1 MWLGTRAGEARRFAI
16 WATASLCAVL
26 LAAPELSA
34 QGTPAGS
41 HIRNWATLAYTS
53 SGFGYVIPSDTV
65 DLVVAQLAAVTLQA
79 PQSRGGSPGTAV
91 VFAHTLTNLG
101 NGPDSF
107 SVAATSAH
115 AWPLTLYRDVNSN
128 GVLDAGDSPLAGPVA
143 LASGSTAALLV
154 QIAVPGAGSAGV
166 SDTIT
171 VAAISRFDG
180 AVSSSVRDVLS
191 VSSAPVAFSV
201 TKQVDRPTA
210 AAGDVLTYT
219 LAYAASGTDSATAVQ
234 LADTIPVG
242 ASYVAGTIRVNGVPV
257 TDAADGDAG
266 RLVAV
271 GNGVV
276 AVSLGTV
283 AAGAAGSVTFQ
294 ARVNSPAPAT
304 VVNRGNLV
312 FTWSGGS
319 DTTLSNAV
327 QTTILAPALSLSK
340 QLTSPAVALV
350 GQQVQYRLRYGNAAG
365 AGTAQSVVLTDTLP
379 QGLQYVS
386 ATAAPAIAG
395 QVLTWS
401 LGTLAPADSGVI
413 DLVLVVAATVRDTVV
428 ARNVAYI
435 QGQGT
440 TAVAATAPQ
449 VALVGPPT
457 AALGLD
463 LVADAL
469 EVGVGEAI
477 PYTTT
482 VRNSGTLTVTD
493 LQVAAQLPVGARY
506 VAGSAIG
513 ADSGVVAGG
522 RLVLYSAAPLGPGTS
537 RTLRYVAALI
547 SAPGTVV
554 EARAVATGQV
564 TGGLAGSP
572 EAIAWV
578 QIRRAWPMETRA
590 AIGKVWVDANG
601 DGMQGAGEG
610 GLANVDIWTEDGMV
624 ATTDSTGKFSFSNVR
639 PGRHAFRLDP
649 RSIPDGYRLATEDIQ
664 LVDASGWTTPR
675 VDFRLVATRASAVL
689 TTRPT
694 SGADTRRTPAETAQ
708 NARTVTSQRTVEFSF
723 AAIRLPDPPTGERL
737 AFEHELPA
745 GHRTKVRY
753 EVNVRQSHG
762 VALDAVVSFIPRADS
777 AVVYVD
783 GAQFT
788 TYSWLERAIP
798 IPFARPGAEIRI
810 TAWSSERR
818 DSAAVRIVAWPP
830 HAGENATQ
838 RRYAGRTESS
848 VRAPVQSASPP
859 VYAVVQV
866 PAFAER
872 AAPPVSASAPAPAP
886 APVPADS
893 SRPAPEQ
900 RDSML
905 RIPSLEDTV
914 VVAHARGGPQGQAAE
929 ALLAVVRGPGVEIF
943 APSDGAVLSA
953 DRVYVGVKGEP
964 NVPVVLYDGPTPID
978 TARTRIDGVFD
989 FIAVPLARG
998 PHRLR
1003 VVVKNSW
1010 GQERWDS
1017 IAVHVTGLP
1026 ARFEISQDAR
1036 PLPLV
1041 ADGRTTAVVNVRV
1054 VDGWGVPV
1062 AQPAYVTVS
1071 AKGAEP
1077 QGADADASSVGLQ
1090 LLSTAAGRLAIELRP
1105 GRVVGPG
1112 ELELKSG
1119 DATATVPLELL
1130 PEVRGLTIAG
1140 SGLIGAGAAPDAYGA
1155 LTARGR
1161 LDSRT
1166 SFTLGL
1172 DSRRLNDGRTAFDR
1186 SADPLE
1192 ESQYPILGDASA
1204 QQKRTASQTWLSA
1217 RLERGYDWAT
1227 FGDLSTSGFASGLS
1241 LAQYRRAVTGVA
1253 AHVTTGPL
1261 TWSAFGSLTAQAL
1274 RQLQIRGAGIS
1285 GPYQLAADM
1294 VPGTEYVRVET
1305 RDHANPERA
1314 VATQAMVRF
1323 VDYQID
1329 YTGGV
1334 VLFKQPIPATD
1345 ADGNPVFIMVTFE
1358 AASGAEQR
1366 LVAGAR
1372 AALDVRQLVGGGL
1385 RLDSL
1390 RIGVTAVSADQAINR
1405 YRLVG
1410 GDVRLLRT
1418 GALDVS
1424 GEIAYAERGDSTGL
1438 ATSAK
1443 ASYSLFDGT
1452 LTFGA
1457 TYMRVGR
1464 EFTNPSNVA
1473 LQPGLAEASLR
1484 TGLELGA
1491 TELRAEHSHE
1501 EFALQGVDREHTR
1514 VGIVQRLGAG
1524 LQVDGGVASDHV
1536 SGASMAPSDVT
1547 AADVRA
1553 KWSAS
1558 PKFQIWTEARRH
1570 LSLSGP
1576 ELSPELWGVGASYQV
1591 APTLSL
1597 EASERYVSRPDSQ
1610 KQYSVTS
1617 FGMRADM
1624 GHGTQAWGSY
1634 QLTGGVSGAG
1644 NAAIIGLRNRLQ
1656 ISSDLAVNVLFERRQ
1671 GVGRASVADPVR
1683 ALPFLQTEADY
1694 WSVGAG
1700 LELLPKGAPYRLT
1713 ARGEYKDG
1721 TLQSTRLATVAGDVA
1736 FASSLALLTRQE
1748 YSQNALPGVPSSRRL
1763 SSLWG
1768 LALRPAH
1775 TDRLNILAKF
1785 QWSDDRNPVGGGVLV
1800 ARGEERKVIGAA
1812 ELIWTPRPALELSTR
1827 YAVRRTEAE
1836 RLYADGTPQTL
1847 TAWADYVGGRV
1858 NLDLNRWVSLRSD
1871 GRLLME
1877 RTTGAT
1883 AWDGAPAV
1891 VLHPVAALEIA
1902 TGYRFGNLS
1911 DPDFSV
1917 RGGHGAFVT
1926 LSAALTEKVVRSA
1939 AAFWRARF

>member
-16 WATASLCAVL
+16 WATASLGAFL
-26 LAAPELSA
+26 LVGPQLSA

-41 HIRNWATLAYTS
+41 QIRNWATLAYTS
-53 SGFGYVIPSDTV
+53 SGFGYVMPSDTV
-65 DLVVAQLAAVTLQA
+65 DLVVAQLAGVGLQA
-79 PQSRGGSPGTAV
+79 PQSSGASPGTAV
-91 VFAHTLTNLG
+91 VFAHTLSNLG

-128 GVLDAGDSPLAGPVA
+128 GILDGGDSALTGPVA

-154 QIAVPGAGSAGV
+154 QIAIPASGSAGV
-166 SDTIT
+166 TDTIT
-171 VAAISRFDG
+171 VIATSGFDG
-180 AVSSSVRDVLS
+180 AVSGSVRDLLS
-191 VSSAPVAFSV
+191 VSSAPIAFSV
-201 TKQVDRPTA
+201 TKQVDRATA
-210 AAGDVLTYT
+210 AVGDVLTYT
-219 LAYAASGTDSATAVQ
+219 LDYVAAGTDSASAVQ

-242 ASYVAGTIRVNGVPV
+242 ASYVAGTIRFNGILQ

-266 RLVAV
+266 RLVAS

-283 AAGAAGSVTFQ
+283 AAGSAGSVTFQ
-294 ARVNSPAPAT
+294 ARVNSGAPAT
-304 VVNRGNLV
+304 VLNRGNLA

-319 DTTLSNAV
+319 DTTVSNAV

-428 ARNVAYI
+428 ALNVAYI

-463 LVADAL
+463 LAADAL

-482 VRNSGTLTVTD
+482 VRNPGTLTVTD
-493 LQVAAQLPVGARY
+493 LQIAVQLPVGARY
-506 VAGSAIG
+506 VAGSVIG

-522 RLVLYSAAPLGPGTS
+522 RLVLYSAAPLAPGTS

-547 SAPGTVV
+547 SAPGTVA

-601 DGMQGAGEG
+601 DGRQGAGEG

-624 ATTDSTGKFSFSNVR
+624 ATTDSTGKFSFTNVR

-675 VDFRLVATRASAVL
+675 VDFRLVATSARAGVA
-689 TTRPT
+689 TQPAP
-694 SGADTRRTPAETAQ
+694 GA
-708 NARTVTSQRTVEFSF
+708 NARDRHTLADAAPNARIGASRQTVEFSF
-723 AAIRLPDPPTGERL
+723 AAVRLPDTAASKGL
-737 AFEHELPA
+737 AFQHELPTPY
-745 GHRTKVRY
+745 RPMVRY
-753 EVNVRQSHG
+753 DVSIRQSHG
-762 VALDAVVSFIPRADS
+762 VALDAVVVFSPRADS

-783 GAQFT
+783 GVQFT
-788 TYSWLERAIP
+788 KYSWLERAIP

-810 TAWSSERR
+810 AAWSSERR
-818 DSAAVRIVAWPP
+818 DSAAVHVVAWPP

-848 VRAPVQSASPP
+848 VRAPVRSAPTP
-859 VYAVVQV
+859 VYAAV
-866 PAFAER
+866 PVPEFTEQTT
-872 AAPPVSASAPAPAP
+872 PPVSAAAPAPAS
-886 APVPADS
+886 VPADS
-893 SRPAPEQ
+893 SRP
-900 RDSML
+900 S
-905 RIPSLEDTV
+905 IPPFEDTV
-914 VVAHARGGPQGQAAE
+914 VVAHARGGPKGQAAE
-929 ALLAVVRGPGVEIF
+929 QLVAAVRGPGVEIF
-943 APSDGAVLSA
+943 TPSDGAVLSA

-964 NVPVVLYDGPTPID
+964 SVRVVLYDGATPLD

-1003 VVVKNSW
+1003 VAVQNSW

-1017 IAVHVTGLP
+1017 VAVHVTGLP
-1026 ARFEISQDAR
+1026 ARFQISQDAR
-1036 PLPLV
+1036 SLMLV
-1041 ADGRTTAVVNVRV
+1041 ADGRSTAVVNVRV

-1062 AQPAYVTVS
+1062 AQPAYVTVR

-1077 QGADADASSVGLQ
+1077 RGADADASSVGLQ

-1130 PEVRGLTIAG
+1130 PEVRGLTVAG
-1140 SGLIGAGAAPDAYGA
+1140 SGLVGAGAAPDAYGA

-1172 DSRRLNDGRTAFDR
+1172 DSRRLNDGRNAFDR

-1274 RQLQIRGAGIS
+1274 RQLQLRGAGIS

-1305 RDHANPERA
+1305 RDRANPERA
-1314 VATQAMVRF
+1314 VATQALVRF

-1345 ADGNPVFIMVTFE
+1345 ADGNPVFITVTFE
-1358 AASGAEQR
+1358 AASGAEQH

-1372 AALDVRQLVGGGL
+1372 AALDVRQLVGDGL

-1390 RIGVTAVSADQAINR
+1390 RIGVTAVNAEQAINR
-1405 YRLVG
+1405 YRLIG
-1410 GDVRLLRT
+1410 GDVRLFRT
-1418 GALDVS
+1418 GALDVG
-1424 GEIAYAERGDSTGL
+1424 GEVAYAELGDSTGL

-1443 ASYSLFDGT
+1443 ASYSLFGGT

-1457 TYMRVGR
+1457 SYMHVGR

-1484 TGLELGA
+1484 TGLKLGA

-1547 AADVRA
+1547 AADLRA

-1644 NAAIIGLRNRLQ
+1644 NAAIIGLRNRMQ
-1656 ISSDLAVNVLFERRQ
+1656 ITPDLAVNVLFERRQ

-1694 WSVGAG
+1694 WSAGAG

-1748 YSQNALPGVPSSRRL
+1748 YSQNALPGVPLSRRL

-1800 ARGEERKVIGAA
+1800 ARGEERKAIGAA
-1812 ELIWTPRPALELSTR
+1812 ELIWTLRPALELSTR
-1827 YAVRRTEAE
+1827 YAVRRTEAA
-1836 RLYADGTPQTL
+1836 RLYPDGTPQTL

-1858 NLDLNRWVSLRSD
+1858 NLDLNPWVSLRSD

-1926 LSAALTEKVVRSA
+1926 LAVAVTEKLFPTA
-1939 AAFWRARF
+1939 AAFWRSRF